1 MKKLISILL
10 SFIMIFS
17 LALTGFAETN
27 EIKVQ
32 LNGEIVSFDVAPQV
46 INGTTFLPA
55 RNIVEKLGGSIE
67 YVAATKTVIAKKD
80 NTVVTLQI
88 DSNSATV
95 EKDGKVK
102 EITLNESPKIING
115 ATLVPVR
122 FISEA
127 FDTKVGW
134 DEFERTVVVI
144 DYNNIVK
151 SLDETLKSKTPAF
164 YEFLNTG
171 YNQPNT
177 FNSKSNFSIDFKSTP
192 NTESMDNYSTLMMM
206 GALQGGFDV
215 TSTSSMN
222 DESLLVDINIKAK
235 GMIKEF
241 LNNET
246 FGLKG
251 LDDINVKVLFNNE
264 TLYIQS
270 DVFNKVEDLKSLNVG
285 DKWIKFDISE
295 ADMASIKQMIEMIK
309 SDDTKP
315 IDALYTS
322 IKNPTTDLNVDTY
335 KSTSMIAEMLPM
347 LLGDDNFKL
356 SKSGNTK
363 TYTLKIDS
371 DDFINLITTISSKY
385 SDEDLTKDA
394 DFLKFKDALKF
405 NYDVKI
411 EVKDDYVTGETAD
424 MNVDFD
430 SEEDGKF
437 NLGFKLNS
445 SVSDINSDSIKI
457 DVPADSNTIDSK
469 VLESKEL

>member
-1 MKKLISILL
+1 MKKRISILL

-55 RNIVEKLGGSIE
+55 RAIVEKLGGTIE
-67 YVAATKTVIAKKD
+67 YVAATKTVIVKKD
-80 NTVVTLQI
+80 GTTVTLQV
-88 DSNSATV
+88 DNKSAKV
-95 EKDGKVK
+95 EKNGEVK

-122 FISEA
+122 FLSEA
-127 FDTKVGW
+127 LDTKVGW

-144 DYNNIVK
+144 DYNEMVK
-151 SLDETLKSKTPAF
+151 SLDATLKSETPAF

-171 YNQPNT
+171 YKQPNT
-177 FNSKSNFSIDFKSTP
+177 ANSKCNFSIDFKSTP
-192 NTESMDNYSTLMMM
+192 NTESMDNYSALTLM
-206 GALQGGFDV
+206 GAFEGGFDV
-215 TSTSSMN
+215 TATSSMN
-222 DESLLVDINIKAK
+222 DESMLVDMNIKAK

-241 LNNET
+241 LNNEAL
-246 FGLKG
+246 GLKG

-285 DKWIKFDISE
+285 DKWIKFDMSKE
-295 ADMASIKQMIEMIK
+295 DMVAIKQMMEIMK
-309 SDDTKP
+309 SDNVKP
-315 IDALYTS
+315 IDALYAS
-322 IKNPTTDLNVDTY
+322 IKNPTTDLNVSTY
-335 KSTSMIAEMLPM
+335 ESTSIIYEIIPM

-363 TYTLKIDS
+363 TYTINIDS
-371 DDFINLITTISSKY
+371 DDFINIITTMSSKY
-385 SDEDLTKDA
+385 SGEDITKDS
-394 DFLKFKDALKF
+394 DFLKFKDAFKF

-411 EVKDDYVTGETAD
+411 EVKDDYVTGQTAD
-424 MNVDFD
+424 MNFDFD
-430 SEEDGKF
+430 SKEEGKF

-457 DVPADSNTIDSK
+457 DVPADSETIDSK
-469 VLESKEL
+469 VLESKGL

>member
-1 MKKLISILL
+1 MKKRISIILT
-10 SFIMIFS
+10 FIMIFS
-17 LALTGFAETN
+17 LTLTGFAETN

-32 LNGEIVSFDVAPQV
+32 LNGENVAFDVAPQV

-55 RNIVEKLGGSIE
+55 RNIVEKLGGTID
-67 YVAATKTVIAKKD
+67 YAAATKTITVKKD
-80 NTVVTLQI
+80 GTTVTLQV
-88 DSNSATV
+88 DNKSAKI
-95 EKDGKVK
+95 EKDGEVK

-115 ATLVPVR
+115 RTLIPVR

-144 DYNNIVK
+144 DYNQIVK

-171 YNQPNT
+171 YKQPDT
-177 FNSKSNFSIDFKSTP
+177 LNSKCNFSIDFKSTP
-192 NTESMDNYSTLMMM
+192 SKGSMDNYSPLTMM
-206 GALQGGFDV
+206 GAFEGGFDV
-215 TSTSSMN
+215 TATSSMN
-222 DESLLVDINIKAK
+222 NESMLIDMNIKAK
-235 GMIKEF
+235 GMVKEF
-241 LNNET
+241 LNNEA

-251 LDDINVKVLFNNE
+251 LDDINAKILFNDKS
-264 TLYIQS
+264 LYIQS
-270 DVFNKVEDLKSLNVG
+270 DVFNKVEDLKSLNIG
-285 DKWIKFDISE
+285 NKWVKFDISE
-295 ADMASIKQMIEMIK
+295 EDMASIKQMIEIIK

-315 IDALYTS
+315 IDALYAS
-322 IKNPTTDLNVDTY
+322 IKNPTTDLTVDTY
-335 KSTSMIAEMLPM
+335 ESTTMIAEVLPM
-347 LLGDDNFKL
+347 LLSDDNFKL

-371 DDFINLITTISSKY
+371 DDFIKLITDISSKY

-394 DFLKFKDALKF
+394 DFLKFKDAFKF

-411 EVKDDYVTGETAD
+411 EVKDDYVTGETAN

-457 DVPADSNTIDSK
+457 DVPADSETIDSK
-469 VLESKEL
+469 VLENMGL